1 MRYSITPVIYT
12 PFGGSETTLTSIYM
26 VINYAVG
33 STSMNVPYNICDAD
47 DKPIVNGFTTISEA
61 ELDQWGTDN
70 MYIVN
75 LVAADAGVTIV

>member
-1 MRYSITPVIYT
+1 MRYSITPVDYT
-12 PFGGSETTLTSIYM
+12 PFGEPQTTLTSIYM

-61 ELDQWGTDN
+61 ELDQWGTDD

-75 LVAADAGVTIV
+75 LVAADAGVTVV